1 MYQISLNTSQQ
12 KAVTKTRKMDE
23 VKHIL
28 LRLCV
33 LNLRAQILQ
42 ANYQF
47 YASLFD
53 IYTYAKDLIKSLL
66 ITSHQKMI

>member
-12 KAVTKTRKMDE
+12 KTRRTDE

-28 LRLCV
+28 LRLCG

-47 YASLFD
+47 YASLFN
-53 IYTYAKDLIKSLL
+53 IYTYAKDLIKSLQV
-66 ITSHQKMI
+66 TSHEKVI

>member
-1 MYQISLNTSQQ
+1 
-12 KAVTKTRKMDE
+12 MDE

-28 LRLCV
+28 LRLCG
-33 LNLRAQILQ
+33 LSLRAQIL

-53 IYTYAKDLIKSLL
+53 IFTYANDLIKSLL
-66 ITSHQKMI
+66 ITIDEKMI

>member
-28 LRLCV
+28 LRLCG

-53 IYTYAKDLIKSLL
+53 IHTFAKEQSADNQ
-66 ITSHQKMI
+66 T